1 MHATVCLL
9 RAGQPRRPGDA
20 AKSGQ
25 FEGQFAW
32 EEKFPFDVRGLL
44 SIIDEALYNPLTSV
58 AIRKLLEVIGIS
70 AYFPRR
76 LDRDRSPLGHKPDY
90 RHG

>member
-25 FEGQFAW
+25 FEGQFAR
-32 EEKFPFDVRGLL
+32 EQKFPFDVRGLV
-44 SIIDEALYNPLTSV
+44 SIIDGALYNPFTSV
-58 AIRKLLEVIGIS
+58 AISKLLEVIGIS
-70 AYFPRR
+70 AYFPCR
-76 LDRDRSPLGHKPDY
+76 LDRGRSPLGHEPDY
-90 RHG
+90 RHA